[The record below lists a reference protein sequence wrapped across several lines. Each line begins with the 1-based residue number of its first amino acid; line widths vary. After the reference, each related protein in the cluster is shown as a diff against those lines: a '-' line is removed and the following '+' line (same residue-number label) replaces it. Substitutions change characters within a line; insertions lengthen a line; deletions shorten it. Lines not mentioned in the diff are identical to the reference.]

1 MSPGTPDRS
10 SDHPSYWE
18 IVGLQFRK
26 RRASYVAAWCLVGLI
41 LVAILAPAIAC
52 NKPFLWRQGDGSV
65 SSPWLE
71 ALFDRNFF
79 ESSLDLFFNSVLF
92 PGSVFLVPLALLWRR
107 AGIHELRVR
116 RRRRLRILLT
126 GAALWTLAFVVV
138 LLVAGSKPKQIY
150 PVLQQRLEA
159 QGTSVLALYPPL
171 PYSFRDVDLGRVRS
185 SASFEHPLGT
195 DNAGRD
201 VLARLLYGTR
211 ISLAVGLFAVLLY
224 ITIGTVIGALAG
236 YCGGR
241 TDAVLLRL
249 IEVVMS
255 IPAVFLVLTVAAFI
269 EHRSIFH
276 IVLVIAAVS
285 WTTPARLVRAE
296 FLRLRNLDFVVAARA
311 SGFGEAAIIV
321 KHILP
326 NALGP
331 VLVSAT
337 FGIAS
342 AILIEA
348 TMSFL
353 GLSDVTA
360 PSWGQILNAGRTS
373 GRWLLILAP
382 GMAIFVTVGLLNMVG
397 EGLRDALDPSLRR

>member
-1 MSPGTPDRS
+1 
-10 SDHPSYWE
+10 
-18 IVGLQFRK
+18 
-26 RRASYVAAWCLVGLI
+26 
-41 LVAILAPAIAC
+41 
-52 NKPFLWRQGDGSV
+52 
-65 SSPWLE
+65 
-71 ALFDRNFF
+71 
-79 ESSLDLFFNSVLF
+79 
-92 PGSVFLVPLALLWRR
+92 
-107 AGIHELRVR
+107 
-116 RRRRLRILLT
+116 
-126 GAALWTLAFVVV
+126 
-138 LLVAGSKPKQIY
+138 
-150 PVLQQRLEA
+150 
-159 QGTSVLALYPPL
+159 
-171 PYSFRDVDLGRVRS
+171 
-185 SASFEHPLGT
+185 
-195 DNAGRD
+195 
-201 VLARLLYGTR
+201 
-211 ISLAVGLFAVLLY
+211 
-224 ITIGTVIGALAG
+224 
-236 YCGGR
+236 
-241 TDAVLLRL
+241 
-249 IEVVMS
+249 MS